1 VSNKFRSSIQLW
13 GELRGARSSL
23 AEVFRRYGIPPKL
36 LKEATGRQAAPD
48 ARALAEAL
56 HYGQNLAALDESSRN
71 EQLGKALAL
80 LVRKAHD
87 WLNRQP
93 IKVSCDRQNSPASW
107 IASIL
112 EKAKGRSGGVV
123 EQHLVGA
130 KLQQRHPEIVI
141 PTIRATPRIL
151 RHAGRATSL

>member
-1 VSNKFRSSIQLW
+1 
-13 GELRGARSSL
+13 
-23 AEVFRRYGIPPKL
+23 VFRRYGIPPKL

-112 EKAKGRSGGVV
+112 EKRRGGLEVWLNSTSWERSCSRDIPKSSFQPSEPRRGYSDTPVGRLPS
-123 EQHLVGA
+123 ELC
-130 KLQQRHPEIVI
+130 
-141 PTIRATPRIL
+141 
-151 RHAGRATSL
+151 